1 MAPIPVYSQP
11 HVAAGRPVRRSEGA
25 LPEIPFASSGDAA
38 DFKEQWTKSKLGL
51 EPTYQ
56 VTYFKRG
63 LRADD
68 PFASELLTEFVK
80 AERIVNEGPFVQ
92 FYEDGLVL
100 SVRDKDLKVV
110 KELGVPPIE
119 PA

>member
-1 MAPIPVYSQP
+1 
-11 HVAAGRPVRRSEGA
+11 
-25 LPEIPFASSGDAA
+25 
-38 DFKEQWTKSKLGL
+38 
-51 EPTYQ
+51 
-56 VTYFKRG
+56 
-63 LRADD
+63 
-68 PFASELLTEFVK
+68 
-80 AERIVNEGPFVQ
+80 VNEGPFVQ